1 MDFDCYAR
9 TAFEAIASRSDALR
23 ALADQLQADV
33 LSELDRVVSER
44 FAVIVA
50 ELNRRGHNLTPYDD
64 QAAGEE
70 HVRDYTD
77 PNRCALRL
85 AYDVII
91 SAGFEDVRAEGGRGR
106 PVGTDD
112 LPR

>member
-1 MDFDCYAR
+1 MDFDRYAR
-9 TAFEAIASRSDALR
+9 AAFEASAASPDALR
-23 ALADQLQADV
+23 ALADQLQDDI
-33 LSELDRVVSER
+33 LSELDRVLSER

-50 ELNRRGHNLTPYDD
+50 ELNRRGHNLTAYDD
-64 QAAGEE
+64 QSPGEE
-70 HVRDYTD
+70 HARDYTD

-106 PVGTDD
+106 PASAEDH
-112 LPR
+112 PR